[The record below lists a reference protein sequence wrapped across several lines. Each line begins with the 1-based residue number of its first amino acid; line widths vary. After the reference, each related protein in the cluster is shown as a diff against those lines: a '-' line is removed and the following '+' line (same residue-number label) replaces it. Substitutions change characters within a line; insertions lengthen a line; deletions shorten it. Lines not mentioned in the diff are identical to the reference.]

1 MAINALQSSIRTAL
15 DEMRW
20 VDHHDHVGGQF
31 RDPPATEIDL
41 PYFLTH
47 TYLGGDLVSAGLPE
61 ESFAAEERWAYLQE
75 GGDETQACW
84 EALRPYLSHVRST
97 IYYRYLLIG
106 LCDLYGWEGEEV
118 DEGDWRALSD
128 RLREESRKGPEWAL
142 SVVNRMGVK
151 KILLDVGW
159 WSLDPIPALHG
170 DPRFAQIV
178 RMDPFITGEM
188 EFVEKLSGSRIHS
201 FTHYMQALDGAFER
215 AVREGAV
222 GIKSGLAYERS
233 LYYER
238 VPLSE
243 AERIWTKGL
252 ANVSAEER
260 KAFQDAMMHAVCER
274 CARYHLPFQI
284 HSGIQAGNL
293 NTLANANPLHLTN
306 LFQTYPDVRFD
317 LFHGGYPFTSEAGL
331 MAKYFPNVYVD
342 GCWLAHISPAAYKR
356 ALDEWI
362 EIVPANKIFAW
373 GGDHGI
379 IDHSYASLLLA
390 KDLIAEVLAHK
401 VADSYFSEKVALHL
415 AQRIVGQNAWEV
427 YGFE

>member
-1 MAINALQSSIRTAL
+1 MDINALQSGIRTAL
-15 DEMRW
+15 EDMRW

-31 RDPPATEIDL
+31 RDPPATEMDL

-47 TYLGGDLVSAGLPE
+47 TYLNGDLISAGISPE
-61 ESFAAEERWAYLQE
+61 FFAEAKWAYLKE
-75 GGDETQACW
+75 GRDETDTRW
-84 EALRPYLSHVRST
+84 EELLPYLDHVHSA
-97 IYYRYLLIG
+97 IYYRYLLIA
-106 LCDLYGWEGEEV
+106 LRDLYGWEGEEV
-118 DEGDWRALSD
+118 DEGEWRALSD
-128 RLREESRKGPEWAL
+128 RIREASRRGPAWAL
-142 SVVNRMGVK
+142 SVVDRMGVK
-151 KILLDVGW
+151 KILLDAGW

-178 RMDPFITGEM
+178 RMDPFIMGEM
-188 EFVEKLSGSRIHS
+188 EFVEKLAGGPVHS
-201 FTHYMQALDGAFER
+201 WGRYVQALDEAFER
-215 AVREGAV
+215 AVQEGAV
-222 GIKSGLAYERS
+222 GIKSGLAYQRS

-238 VPLSE
+238 VSLSE

-252 ANVSAEER
+252 ANVSAAER

-284 HSGIQAGNL
+284 HSGIQAGNF
-293 NTLANANPLHLTN
+293 NTLANANPLHLTD
-306 LFQTYPDVRFD
+306 LFQTYPDARFD
-317 LFHGGYPFTSEAGL
+317 LFHGGYPFTQEAGL

-379 IDHSYASLLLA
+379 IDHSYASLLLG
-390 KDLIAEVLAHK
+390 KDLIAEVLARK
-401 VADSYFSEKVALHL
+401 VANGYFNEKVALRL
-415 AQRIVGQNAWEV
+415 AERIVGENGLEV

>member
-1 MAINALQSSIRTAL
+1 MDINALQSGIRAAL

-20 VDHHDHVGGQF
+20 VDHHDHVGEQF
-31 RDPPATEIDL
+31 HEPPITEMDL

-47 TYLGGDLVSAGLPE
+47 TYLNGDLISAGISPD
-61 ESFAAEERWAYLQE
+61 FFAEEKWAYLKE
-75 GGDETQACW
+75 GGDETDARW
-84 EALRPYLSHVRST
+84 EELLPYLSHVRSA

-106 LCDLYGWEGEEV
+106 LRDLYGWQGEEV
-118 DEGDWRALSD
+118 DEGDWRTLSD
-128 RLREESRKGPEWAL
+128 RIREESRKGPQWAL
-142 SVVNRMGVK
+142 SVVDRMGVK
-151 KILLDVGW
+151 RILLDAGW
-159 WSLDPIPALHG
+159 WSLDPIPAMHE

-178 RMDPFITGEM
+178 RMDPFIMGEM
-188 EFVEKLSGSRIHS
+188 EFVEKLAGGPVHS
-201 FTHYMQALDGAFER
+201 FARYMQALDEAFER
-215 AVREGAV
+215 AVRDGVV
-222 GIKSGLAYERS
+222 GIKSGLAYQRS

-252 ANVSAEER
+252 SNVSAGER

-284 HSGIQAGNL
+284 HSGIQAGNF

-362 EIVPANKIFAW
+362 EIVPGNKIFAW
-373 GGDHGI
+373 GGDHRI

-390 KDLIAEVLAHK
+390 KDLIAEVLARK
-401 VADSYFSEKVALHL
+401 VADGYFSEKVALHL
-415 AQRIVGQNAWEV
+415 AERIVGQNACEV

>member
-1 MAINALQSSIRTAL
+1 MDINALQSSIRTAL
-15 DEMRW
+15 EDMRW

-31 RDPPATEIDL
+31 RDPPATEMDL

-47 TYLGGDLVSAGLPE
+47 TYLNGDLISAGISPE
-61 ESFAAEERWAYLQE
+61 FFAEAKWAYLQK
-75 GGDETQACW
+75 GSDETQACW
-84 EALRPYLSHVRST
+84 EELLPYLDHVRSA
-97 IYYRYLLIG
+97 IYYRYLLIA
-106 LCDLYGWEGEEV
+106 LRDLYGWEGEEV
-118 DEGDWRALSD
+118 DEGEWRALSD
-128 RLREESRKGPEWAL
+128 RIREARRRGPAWAL
-142 SVVNRMGVK
+142 SVVDRMGVK
-151 KILLDVGW
+151 KVLLDAGW
-159 WSLDPIPALHG
+159 WSLDPIPAMHG

-178 RMDPFITGEM
+178 RMDPFIMGEM
-188 EFVEKLSGSRIHS
+188 EFVEKLAGGPVHS
-201 FTHYMQALDGAFER
+201 WGRYVQALDGAFER
-215 AVREGAV
+215 AVQEGAV

-238 VPLSE
+238 VSLSE

-252 ANVSAEER
+252 ANVSVAER

-284 HSGIQAGNL
+284 HSGIQAGNF
-293 NTLANANPLHLTN
+293 NTLANANPLHLTD

-317 LFHGGYPFTSEAGL
+317 LFHGGYPFTQEAGL

-379 IDHSYASLLLA
+379 IDHSYASLLLG
-390 KDLIAEVLAHK
+390 KDLIAEVLARK
-401 VADSYFSEKVALHL
+401 VANGYFSEKVALRL
-415 AQRIVGQNAWEV
+415 AERIVGENGLEV
-427 YGFE
+427 YGFD

>member
-1 MAINALQSSIRTAL
+1 M
-15 DEMRW
+15 
-20 VDHHDHVGGQF
+20 
-31 RDPPATEIDL
+31 
-41 PYFLTH
+41 
-47 TYLGGDLVSAGLPE
+47 
-61 ESFAAEERWAYLQE
+61 
-75 GGDETQACW
+75 
-84 EALRPYLSHVRST
+84 
-97 IYYRYLLIG
+97 
-106 LCDLYGWEGEEV
+106 
-118 DEGDWRALSD
+118 
-128 RLREESRKGPEWAL
+128 
-142 SVVNRMGVK
+142 
-151 KILLDVGW
+151 
-159 WSLDPIPALHG
+159 HG
-170 DPRFAQIV
+170 DAHFAQIV

-188 EFVEKLSGSRIHS
+188 EFVEKLAGGPVHS
-201 FTHYMQALDGAFER
+201 FARYLQALDGAFEW
-215 AVREGAV
+215 AVQEGAV

-238 VPLSE
+238 VSLSE

-252 ANVSAEER
+252 ANVSAGER

-284 HSGIQAGNL
+284 HSGIQAGNF

-306 LFQTYPDVRFD
+306 LFQTYPDARFD

-379 IDHSYASLLLA
+379 MDHSYASLLLA
-390 KDLIAEVLAHK
+390 KDLIAEVLARK
-401 VADSYFSEKVALHL
+401 VADGYFSERVALHL
-415 AQRIVGQNAWEV
+415 AQRIVGQNGWEV
-427 YGFE
+427 YKFE